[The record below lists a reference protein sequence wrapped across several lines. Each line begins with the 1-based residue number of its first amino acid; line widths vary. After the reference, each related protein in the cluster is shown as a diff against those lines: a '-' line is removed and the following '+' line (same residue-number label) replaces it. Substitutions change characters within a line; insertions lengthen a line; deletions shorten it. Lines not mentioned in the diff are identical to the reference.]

1 MLFGQKDVGLSPEEV
16 QRISEAHAARAAKA
30 KEDLGR
36 ATSMTCTCG
45 GPLHEDAGWPK
56 RARELAEKAVPRP
69 RHRRRRILKK
79 RLKVW
84 EAKVRLVTAFSR
96 PMLRPGYIC
105 GSCGQRSGFYSAI
118 GRNMFKVEPMPPGAS
133 SLIEREAS

>member
-1 MLFGQKDVGLSPEEV
+1 MLGHKDVGLSAEEV
-16 QRISEAHAARAAKA
+16 HRISEAHAARAAKA
-30 KEDLGR
+30 KEDAGR

-45 GPLHEDAGWPK
+45 GTLHEDAGVVR

-69 RHRRRRILKK
+69 RHRKKRILKK

-84 EAKVRLVTAFSR
+84 EAKVRLVVAVSR

-105 GSCGQRSGFYSAI
+105 GSCGQRSGFYSAV
-118 GRNMFKVEPMPPGAS
+118 GRNLFKVEPMPPGATPI
-133 SLIEREAS
+133 IEREPS